1 MISEYTKKWN
11 DEKKKQV
18 AERRKN
24 VGARMSCDIQKRLH
38 REQREQEEKESKKVE
53 EDKQQDSNPSELTK
67 SNEPKEHSSKKLD
80 LKRLAIALNDDSD

>member
-24 VGARMSCDIQKRLH
+24 VGEGISCDCRNVFIANKKRKKKRRRKKKRKKRKERRGRIVNIQI
-38 REQREQEEKESKKVE
+38 QV
-53 EDKQQDSNPSELTK
+53 NPLNLLPK
-67 SNEPKEHSSKKLD
+67 S
-80 LKRLAIALNDDSD
+80 

>member
-24 VGARMSCDIQKRLH
+24 VGEGISCDSRNVFIANKKRKKKRRRKKKRKERRGRIVNIQI
-38 REQREQEEKESKKVE
+38 QV
-53 EDKQQDSNPSELTK
+53 NPLNLLPK
-67 SNEPKEHSSKKLD
+67 S
-80 LKRLAIALNDDSD
+80 